1 MRSASELDLVTVDA
15 FGTLV
20 ELVDPY
26 DRLGDELAARG
37 IERDRDAI
45 AAAFASEA
53 AYYIPRSHEGH
64 DAASLVQLRRE
75 CVAVFLDEL
84 GAELDPEEFVPA
96 YVGALEFRPMAG
108 AKAALERLR
117 AAGLALA
124 CVGNWDISLEEHLA
138 PLGLSSYFGT
148 VVTSAEAGAP
158 KPDPAP
164 FRLALD
170 RIGVEARRTL
180 HIGDSE
186 TDREGAAAAGLA
198 FEPAPLATLPSR
210 LGL

>member
-1 MRSASELDLVTVDA
+1 MRSASEFDLVTVDA

-20 ELVDPY
+20 ELVDPH
-26 DRLGDELAARG
+26 DRLGDALAARG
-37 IERDRDAI
+37 IERDREAV
-45 AAAFASEA
+45 AVAFAAEA
-53 AYYIPRSHEGH
+53 AYYVPRSHEGY
-64 DAASLVQLRRE
+64 DPASLAQLRRE
-75 CVAVFLDEL
+75 CVAVFLGEL

-96 YVGALEFRPMAG
+96 YVGALEFRPVAG
-108 AKAALERLR
+108 AKAALGCLR
-117 AAGLALA
+117 AAGIALA
-124 CVGNWDISLEEHLA
+124 CVGNWDISLEEQLV
-138 PLGLSSYFGT
+138 PLGLSSYFGV

-158 KPDPAP
+158 KPDSAP

-170 RIGVEARRTL
+170 RVGVEAGRAL

-186 TDREGAAAAGLA
+186 TDREGASAAGLA

>member
-1 MRSASELDLVTVDA
+1 MPSASGFDLITVDA

-26 DRLGDELAARG
+26 DRLGDELAVRG
-37 IERDRDAI
+37 IERDRDAV
-45 AAAFASEA
+45 AAAFAAEA
-53 AYYIPRSHEGH
+53 AYYIPRSHEGR
-64 DAASLVQLRRE
+64 DADSLAQLRRE
-75 CVAVFLDEL
+75 CVAVFLGEL
-84 GAELDPEEFVPA
+84 HAELDPKEFVAA

-108 AKAALERLR
+108 AKAALGRLR
-117 AAGLALA
+117 SAGFALA
-124 CVGNWDISLEEHLA
+124 CVGNWDISLEEHLDA
-138 PLGLSSYFGT
+138 LGLSSYFGT

-170 RIGVEARRTL
+170 RIGVEAGRAL

>member
-1 MRSASELDLVTVDA
+1 MRSASGFDLVTVDA

-26 DRLGDELAARG
+26 DRLAAELVARG
-37 IERDRDAI
+37 IERDRGAV
-45 AAAFASEA
+45 AAAFAAEA
-53 AYYIPRSHEGH
+53 AYYIPRSHEGY
-64 DAASLVQLRRE
+64 DAASLAQLRRE

-84 GAELDPEEFVPA
+84 GAELDPGEFAPA

-117 AAGLALA
+117 AAGIALA
-124 CVGNWDISLEEHLA
+124 CVGNWDISLREHLA
-138 PLGLSSYFGT
+138 PLGLSSYFGI

-170 RIGVEARRTL
+170 RIGVKASRAL
-180 HIGDSE
+180 HIGDSQA
-186 TDREGAAAAGLA
+186 DREGAAAAGLA